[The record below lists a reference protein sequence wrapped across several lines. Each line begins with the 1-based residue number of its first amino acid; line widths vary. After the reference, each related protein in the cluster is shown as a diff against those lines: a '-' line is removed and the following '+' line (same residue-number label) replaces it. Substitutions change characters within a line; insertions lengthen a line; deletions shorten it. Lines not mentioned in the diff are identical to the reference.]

1 MHIYFY
7 FLTVLFS
14 AFLMAGLAIWAWQY
28 RKYPGVIA
36 FVLSMIASSVY
47 ALFYG
52 FEVTAVSLDAKWL
65 FYRFQYFGISFFS
78 PFLLLFALRFAGEA
92 GRIRKRWLFAI
103 FIIPLITFLLAL
115 TNDFHHFFLRAIH
128 ISHSGPFPALTFIP
142 AAGYWI
148 FQSFNTICILLSLAV
163 FVRKLWVSAPAF
175 RNQYSILVA
184 SIALPFSVYILY
196 LIGVFPAW
204 IDPLPYA
211 LAFAGLII
219 AFGLSRFRL
228 FSMAPVARNVLFDEI
243 PDPVVVF
250 DVSGAVLDYNRMAA
264 KRFGINQKL
273 IREPYKNVFQNFP
286 GIIHFLNNRHP
297 NSQSEISVDGVSGTL
312 YFNCT
317 HVAVPGNFGMDRG
330 FMVIMQDISNRKNSE
345 ILKNETEAKFRQ
357 IVENAPLG
365 IYYFNEIG
373 HIQLCNDLF
382 VEIIGSSK
390 EKIIGID
397 LQSLP
402 DQNVRKATSEVLMG
416 RKSAFE
422 GDYHSVT
429 ADKITP
435 VKVLA
440 VPVLDESGKVS
451 GGIGIVEDISDRRLA
466 EEAIKLKTQE
476 LETTNAEKDRFFSII
491 AHDLKSPLFA
501 LMGLSDMATDLV
513 QDIKNPEIIS
523 LTEGIRSSAHSL
535 YNLLDNLLV
544 WAKMQRGL
552 IKVHKEEFNINKTVT
567 EIEFLFKESVQ
578 RKSISFHNN
587 LPADLVLS
595 SDEKMISSIFR
606 NLISNAIKFTPGGGT
621 ISVDVLPSGNGVM
634 VFTVSDTGVG
644 ISSDKVEKLFAIGQK
659 VYSSGTNGEPGS
671 GLGLMLCK
679 EFAAKLG
686 ADIYAES
693 QAGKGSTFYL
703 NIPAVSIR
711 AAKN

>member
-36 FVLSMIASSVY
+36 FVLSMIASSFY

-92 GRIRKRWLFAI
+92 GRIRKRWLLAI

-115 TNDFHHFFLRAIH
+115 TNDFHHFFIRDIN
-128 ISHSGPFPALTFIP
+128 ISHLGPFPALTFIP

-148 FQSFNTICILLSLAV
+148 FQSYNIICISLSLTV
-163 FVRKLWVSAPAF
+163 FIRMLWVSAPAF

-184 SIALPFSVYILY
+184 SIALPFPVYILY

-273 IREPYKNVFQNFP
+273 IREPYKIVFQNFP
-286 GIIHFLNNRHP
+286 GVIHFLNNRHP

-330 FMVIMQDISNRKNSE
+330 FMVIMQDISNRKKTE
-345 ILKNETEAKFRQ
+345 ILKNENEAKFRQ

-365 IYYFNEIG
+365 IYYFNLNG
-373 HIQLCNDLF
+373 HIQLCNEPF

-397 LQSLP
+397 LKSLP
-402 DQNVRKATSEVLMG
+402 DPNVRNATSEVLMG

-422 GDYHSVT
+422 GDYRSVT
-429 ADKITP
+429 ANKTTP

-523 LTEGIRSSAHSL
+523 LTEGIRTSAHSL

-686 ADIYAES
+686 ADIYVES
-693 QAGKGSTFYL
+693 QPGSGSTFYL

>member
-1 MHIYFY
+1 MHINIY

-14 AFLMAGLAIWAWQY
+14 AFVMAGLAIWTWQY
-28 RKYPGVIA
+28 RKYPGVFA
-36 FVLSMIASSVY
+36 FVLSMIASAIY

-52 FEVTAVSLDAKWL
+52 FEVTAVSLQSKWL
-65 FYRFQYFGISFFS
+65 FYRFEYLGVSFFS
-78 PFLLLFALRFAGEA
+78 SFLLLFALRFAGEVVHF
-92 GRIRKRWLFAI
+92 RKRWLTAI
-103 FIIPLITFLLAL
+103 FIIPFLTILLAL
-115 TNDFHHFFLRAIH
+115 TNDFHHFFIRDIN

-148 FQSFNTICILLSLAV
+148 FQSYNIICISLSLTV
-163 FVRKLWVSAPAF
+163 FIRMLWLSAPAF
-175 RNQYSILVA
+175 RSQYSILVS
-184 SIALPFSVYILY
+184 SIALPFPVYILY
-196 LIGVFPAW
+196 LVGVFPAW

-228 FSMAPVARNVLFDEI
+228 FSMAPVARNLLFDQI

-250 DVSGAVLDYNRMAA
+250 DVSGTVLDYNRMAA
-264 KRFGINQKL
+264 NLFGINQKL
-273 IREPYKNVFQNFP
+273 IKEPYKNVFFNFP
-286 GIIHFLNNRHP
+286 GIINYLDNRHHD
-297 NSQSEISVDGVSGTL
+297 SQQEVAVDGTSGTL

-317 HVAVPGNFGMDRG
+317 QVSVPGNFGMDRG
-330 FMVIMQDISNRKNSE
+330 FMVIMQDITNRKNTE
-345 ILKNETEAKFRQ
+345 ILKNENEAKFRQ

-365 IYYFNEIG
+365 IYYFNENG
-373 HIQLCNDLF
+373 HIQLCNDPF

-402 DQNVRKATSEVLMG
+402 DPNVRKATSEVLMG

-429 ADKITP
+429 AEKITP

-451 GGIGIVEDISDRRLA
+451 GGIGIVEDITDRRLA
-466 EEAIKLKTQE
+466 EEKIKLKTQE

-513 QDIKNPEIIS
+513 QDIKNPEIVS
-523 LTEGIRSSAHSL
+523 LTEGIRTSAHSL
-535 YNLLDNLLV
+535 YNLLDNLLE

-552 IKVHKEEFNINKTVT
+552 VKVNKEEFNINKTLK

-578 RKSISFHNN
+578 GKSLSLLNN
-587 LPADLVLS
+587 LPADLVLT
-595 SDEKMISSIFR
+595 SDEKMVSSIFR

-621 ISVDVLPSGNGVM
+621 ISIEVLPSENGVK

-644 ISSDKVEKLFAIGQK
+644 ISPDRIAKLFQIGQK
-659 VYSSGTNGEPGS
+659 VSSSGTNGEPGS
-671 GLGLMLCK
+671 GLGLMLCQ

-686 ADIYAES
+686 GSIHVES
-693 QAGKGSTFYL
+693 QQGKGSTFYI
-703 NIPAVSIR
+703 NIPVISNS

>member
-1 MHIYFY
+1 MHINIY

-14 AFLMAGLAIWAWQY
+14 TFVMASLAIWAWQY

-47 ALFYG
+47 ALLYG
-52 FEVTAVSLDAKWL
+52 LEVTAVSLQSKWL
-65 FYRFQYFGISFFS
+65 FYRFQYLGIAFFS
-78 PFLLLFALRFAGEA
+78 PFLLLFALRFAGEIVH
-92 GRIRKRWLFAI
+92 IRKRRLSAI
-103 FIIPLITFLLAL
+103 FIIPFVTILLAL
-115 TNDFHHFFLRAIH
+115 TNDYHHFFIRDIN
-128 ISHSGPFPALTFIP
+128 ISNTGPFPALSFIP
-142 AAGYWI
+142 SAGYWI
-148 FQSFNTICILLSLAV
+148 FQSFNIICISLSLTV
-163 FVRKLWVSAPAF
+163 FVRMLMLSAPAF
-175 RNQYSILVA
+175 RTQYSILVA
-184 SIALPFSVYILY
+184 SIALPFPVYILY
-196 LIGVFPAW
+196 LAGVFPEW
-204 IDPLPYA
+204 IDPLPHA

-219 AFGLSRFRL
+219 TFGLSRFRL
-228 FSMAPVARNVLFDEI
+228 FSTAPVARNLLFDEI

-264 KRFGINQKL
+264 NLFGINQKL

-297 NSQSEISVDGVSGTL
+297 NSQSEISVDGASGTL

-416 RKSAFE
+416 LKSAFE

-429 ADKITP
+429 ADKVTP

-440 VPVLDESGKVS
+440 VPVLDETGKVH
-451 GGIGIVEDISDRRLA
+451 GGIGIVEDITERRLA
-466 EEAIKLKTQE
+466 EEKIKLKTHE
-476 LETTNAEKDRFFSII
+476 LEITNAEKDRFFSII

-513 QDIKNPEIIS
+513 QDIDNPEIIS
-523 LTEGIRSSAHSL
+523 LTEGIRTSAHSL
-535 YNLLDNLLV
+535 YNLLDNLLE

-552 IKVHKEEFNINKTVT
+552 IKVHKEEFNINKTVK

-578 RKSISFHNN
+578 RKSLVLHNN
-587 LPADLVLS
+587 LPADLVLT
-595 SDEKMISSIFR
+595 SDEKMVSSIFR

-621 ISVDVLPSGNGVM
+621 ISIEVLPPNNGVM

-644 ISSDKVEKLFAIGQK
+644 ISSDRIVKLFEIGQK
-659 VYSSGTNGEPGS
+659 VSSAGTNGEPGS
-671 GLGLMLCK
+671 GLGLTLCQ

-686 ADIYAES
+686 GSIHVES
-693 QAGKGSTFYL
+693 QTGKGSTFYL
-703 NIPAVSIR
+703 NIPVVSGR
-711 AAKN
+711 AA